1 MPPLHE
7 DDEISTVLRHFRP
20 KPAFECASKEIFIQ
34 QRQRRKRGR
43 CDRGYSSF
51 RFISDDDD
59 DHKNDMLHLT
69 YLHVHNSSTS
79 IFLTF
84 EIPIDTRSVT
94 CVQCCVSPDVSSAT
108 SLTLKSQLDKI
119 CLSVSDKHASLF
131 SIASRLLQT
140 LNDDFSASIDKIF
153 DCVVF
158 GPSSRRLQ
166 IALHALLDD
175 RPRPHDSG
183 LVYRLLD
190 IQTLLIRCAAVGLN
204 GSKICAPVPLEFT
217 SASDGDELKLAQ
229 LVFVAS
235 DRLYA
240 PLDETVDDDDVDDA
254 YNLLAFLR
262 SLPWMECR
270 SLKCITKSKTNCDL
284 YSNQSNGDRIVA
296 RLHLEI
302 GNALG
307 DPSPIFSKLATKYG
321 LISVYHGTKIERVWS
336 ILNHGLRNL
345 SYDGALTQNGAI
357 FGDGVYMTSSID
369 VARYFAESAAQR
381 PPKSLSF
388 AFNHDSLLDLL
399 SLCDVDVS
407 SLDQLVQYNI
417 TCLPVF
423 GATIIKPPPQMSTGS
438 DRICST
444 RQDGKYYVVSD
455 SEMIRITDLYL
466 TIELT
471 RKSSIWRYFSPVP
484 FYVVF
489 PLIVAIIWA
498 IFT

>member
-7 DDEISTVLRHFRP
+7 DDEISTVLRNFRP
-20 KPAFECASKEIFIQ
+20 KPAFERASKEIFIQ

-51 RFISDDDD
+51 RFITDDDD
-59 DHKNDMLHLT
+59 DHKNDMLRLT
-69 YLHVHNSSTS
+69 YLHVENSSTS

-94 CVQCCVSPDVSSAT
+94 CVRCCVSPDIFCSAT

-140 LNDDFSASIDKIF
+140 LNDDFSASMDEIFEF
-153 DCVVF
+153 DCVAF
-158 GPSSRRLQ
+158 GPSSRRMQ

-175 RPRPHDSG
+175 RPHDG
-183 LVYRLLD
+183 DIVYRLLD
-190 IQTLLIRCAAVGLN
+190 IQTLLIRCAAVGR
-204 GSKICAPVPLEFT
+204 GSKICAPVPLAFT
-217 SASDGDELKLAQ
+217 LASERDELKLRE

-240 PLDETVDDDDVDDA
+240 PLDGSVDDVDDA

-284 YSNQSNGDRIVA
+284 YSTQSNGDRIVA

-357 FGDGVYMTSSID
+357 LGDGVYMTSSID
-369 VARYFAESAAQR
+369 VARYFAESAAQH

-423 GATIIKPPPQMSTGS
+423 GATIIKPPPQISTGS

-455 SEMIRITDLYL
+455 SEMIRM
-466 TIELT
+466 
-471 RKSSIWRYFSPVP
+471 KC
-484 FYVVF
+484 
-489 PLIVAIIWA
+489 AH
-498 IFT
+498 